1 MVWAIATIQ
10 PTTQVLRYSD
20 NCYFAVTL
28 YLLLLQRVVWLVSG
42 RFCFEDDEFY
52 LSLGRETAVGRSYVE
67 SMTGVRPP
75 PLNQRSM
82 NHGYNDQTI
91 NSLKHRLLVYLHKE
105 ALKDGLYGVR
115 RYINAS
121 YTIIISKIVIVMFF
135 TQVKLWYLARSL
147 GPGHAVCVF
156 WMVVVGGRAWD
167 IIHEKRR

>member
-1 MVWAIATIQ
+1 M
-10 PTTQVLRYSD
+10 
-20 NCYFAVTL
+20 
-28 YLLLLQRVVWLVSG
+28 VSG

-105 ALKDGLYGVR
+105 SLKDGLYGVR

-121 YTIIISKIVIVMFF
+121 YTIIIYKRVIVVMFF
-135 TQVKLWYLARSL
+135 YTGETLVPREE
-147 GPGHAVCVF
+147 PGTGTCCLCVF
-156 WMVVVGGRAWD
+156 DGYGGRERAWH
-167 IIHEKRR
+167 IVYEKRR